1 MTREQAA
8 GQTDDIPIARVV
20 GLLYK
25 HGKSLVIEE
34 VEIGLGTHMFKFHQ
48 WYLQKSKEEM
58 RIFVVKYRDQ
68 DFFRGE
74 DDFWVDIELMHAI
87 YRREAL
93 KVSFLCIWVL

>member
-1 MTREQAA
+1 MLENSLQ
-8 GQTDDIPIARVV
+8 QT
-20 GLLYK
+20 
-25 HGKSLVIEE
+25 STVIEE
-34 VEIGLGTHMFKFHQ
+34 EEIDQGTQMYNFHK

-74 DDFWVDIELMHAI
+74 DNFWVDIELMHTI